1 MTLIVTPPKTLEA
14 SWTGPQ
20 TATPQ
25 HKTPDCPVVIHPG
38 RPDISGYPGHPGY
51 VGAGAV
57 TSATGTPLLLRLL
70 VRASLGTRSRIRG
83 GPSRSNPYGWRHC
96 PYDLQTIVGAAK

>member
-51 VGAGAV
+51 VGAGGV

-70 VRASLGTRSRIRG
+70 VAGGLGALLGMLAGAIVALAVASSDRRLSSAVR
-83 GPSRSNPYGWRHC
+83 
-96 PYDLQTIVGAAK
+96 